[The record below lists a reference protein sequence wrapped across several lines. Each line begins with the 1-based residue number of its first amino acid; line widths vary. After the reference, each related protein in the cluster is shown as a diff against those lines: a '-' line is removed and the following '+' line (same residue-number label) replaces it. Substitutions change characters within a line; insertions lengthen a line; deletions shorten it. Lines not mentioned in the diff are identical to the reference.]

1 MFNQIIFYTAFALM
15 LLFIFLAM
23 WCKNI
28 FRSLLSAICVFFLT
42 AIFFF
47 LLGSEYNAVIQ
58 FAIYGF
64 AIPILLGIG
73 IMFTNLKETDKKIT
87 KKDYKESKSAYISL
101 LIGGIFI
108 LALIYIVMTSNL
120 VIPDEFNIYLYD
132 NSTLE
137 NHFDNLNIF
146 SKGIFVRY
154 VWAFELT
161 ALILTIITAG
171 LVIISER
178 RVR

>member
-1 MFNQIIFYTAFALM
+1 MFNQVVFYTAFALI
-15 LLFIFLAM
+15 LLFVFLTM

-28 FRSLLSAICVFFLT
+28 FRSLLSAICVFFL
-42 AIFFF
+42 AAVFFF

-64 AIPILLGIG
+64 AVPVILGIG
-73 IMFTNLKETDKKIT
+73 IMFTNLRGENKEKSKI
-87 KKDYKESKSAYISL
+87 SKSAYISL
-101 LIGGIFI
+101 LAGGLFI
-108 LALIYIVMTSNL
+108 LALVYIVMTSNL
-120 VIPDEFNIYLYD
+120 IIPEEFNIYLYD
-132 NSTLE
+132 KVDSFN
-137 NHFDNLNIF
+137 NLSLF
-146 SKGIFVRY
+146 SNGIYVRY
-154 VWAFELT
+154 VWAFELM